1 MRSDLGRTQKCI
13 DFINSYYAGSAR
25 FFPLSGEHLPSVLL
39 VLLFLSIL
47 PLLFRPEQRNTHLEL
62 IIKRVSEVTSIKF
75 EPYLRERI
83 ASKKNQLFK

>member
-75 EPYLRERI
+75 EPYFARENR
-83 ASKKNQLFK
+83 L